1 MKKVL
6 ISAPYLMPSLKRFE
20 PVFNHYGIET
30 IVADVNE
37 RLEEEETFEICRD
50 VRWRDLRRRPV

>member
-6 ISAPYLMPSLKRFE
+6 ISAPYLMASLKRFE
-20 PVFNHYGIET
+20 PVFSHYGIET

-37 RLEEEETFEICRD
+37 RLEEED
-50 VRWRDLRRRPV
+50 LLKYAGPVRWGDLR